1 MISATGVTEYERIY
15 RAYAAELTR
24 YATGLVGP
32 FDAADVVSDACL
44 RAFGSRGWPDVTNH
58 RAYLYR
64 AVFSVANDHHRATL
78 ARRVREQRAA
88 TPSSTGPVEIDV
100 DVLEAVGRL
109 SMRQRAAVLLTYWAD
124 LPPDRV
130 AEHMGV
136 STGSVKRHLARAR
149 KRLEGW
155 LT

>member
-1 MISATGVTEYERIY
+1 MISATGVTEDERIY

-44 RAFGSRGWPDVTNH
+44 RAFRSRGWPEVSNH

-64 AVFSVANDHHRATL
+64 AVFSVAKDHHRSTL
-78 ARRVREQRAA
+78 ARRIREQRAA
-88 TPSSTGPVEIDV
+88 SPTATAAVEVDV
-100 DVLEAVGRL
+100 DVLEAVDRL
-109 SMRQRAAVLLTYWAD
+109 SMQQRAAVLLTYWAD
-124 LPPDRV
+124 LPPDQV
-130 AEHMGV
+130 AEHMGI

-149 KRLEGW
+149 RRLEGW
-155 LT
+155 LS